1 MSFPQALGSDR
12 ELILHDTRILAV
24 APIASR
30 NFHGNRF
37 HLESI
42 PSYLQLLFAE
52 CPNHTGKKSAF
63 YFKGSKCWYKT
74 HNCKCIQNY
83 YWTNHPGIGKF
94 QMVNTDGDFV
104 VMATVPP
111 SIDTR
116 TASTDKPVPTKISS
130 VQHESFCIN
139 IYDSQIT
146 KIKKKIFYYSPI
158 TVLQHKNVAI
168 IHKKT
173 VPHLYVNFFIS
184 NQEVINKV
192 LEHLSQHL
200 SQEIEL
206 NQVKVLPYDSV
217 RLTSKVQS
225 SDFSLTN

>member
-1 MSFPQALGSDR
+1 MYSKLLLDKSSWNWKISNGNYRWGF
-12 ELILHDTRILAV
+12 
-24 APIASR
+24 
-30 NFHGNRF
+30 FCHGN
-37 HLESI
+37 
-42 PSYLQLLFAE
+42 
-52 CPNHTGKKSAF
+52 CPIDPT
-63 YFKGSKCWYKT
+63 
-74 HNCKCIQNY
+74 
-83 YWTNHPGIGKF
+83 
-94 QMVNTDGDFV
+94 
-104 VMATVPP
+104 

>member
-1 MSFPQALGSDR
+1 M
-12 ELILHDTRILAV
+12 RILLSWQLVIVLALFLLGF
-24 APIASR
+24 ASSE
-30 NFHGNRF
+30 
-37 HLESI
+37 LESPDDRVTDPI
-42 PSYLQLLFAE
+42 P
-52 CPNHTGKKSAF
+52 T
-63 YFKGSKCWYKT
+63 
-74 HNCKCIQNY
+74 
-83 YWTNHPGIGKF
+83 
-94 QMVNTDGDFV
+94 
-104 VMATVPP
+104 
-111 SIDTR
+111 SIDSR
-116 TASTDKPVPTKISS
+116 TASTKKPAPTKMFSM
-130 VQHESFCIN
+130 QHESFCIN

-146 KIKKKIFYYSPI
+146 KNKKKIFYYSPI